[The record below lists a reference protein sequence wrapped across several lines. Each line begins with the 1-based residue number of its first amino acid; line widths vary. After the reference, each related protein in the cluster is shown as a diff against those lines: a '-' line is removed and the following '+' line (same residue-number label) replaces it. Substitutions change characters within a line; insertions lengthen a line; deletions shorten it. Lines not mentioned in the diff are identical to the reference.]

1 LRVTTAP
8 HGVEKSMETVELRP
22 LSLGELLDRTFTLYR
37 RHFWVFV
44 GIMAIPSSF
53 AIPFNV
59 FFLSKEGNLF
69 ASSAGPFPPTPAAPI
84 GTAAPQLAEIGILFV
99 AVFAFL
105 LVFVVA
111 YCLAM
116 GAATYAVGQ
125 AYLGEATTVRDAYR
139 KVVEKFWRL
148 IGVTINI
155 LLRMFGIMLLVFGV
169 VGGVVAV
176 MSMGIAGLGGG
187 GRAALAV
194 ILALVIL
201 AAYLGGMALFVY
213 LALRYAVSIPVLML
227 ENRGALDS
235 IRRSVQLTRGRR
247 GQIFVAFLLAGILGY
262 VGAIVFQ
269 GPFWIPIIISM
280 MHGNPP
286 PGWLL
291 FCASVSA
298 AMGGSIT
305 GPISMIVLVLCYYD
319 ARIRKEAFDLEFMM
333 SALNKPATMP
343 GTVSPA

>member
-1 LRVTTAP
+1 
-8 HGVEKSMETVELRP
+8 METVELRP

-44 GIMAIPSSF
+44 GIMAVPSSF

-69 ASSAGPFPPTPAAPI
+69 GSRAGPFPPTSTI
-84 GTAAPQLAEIGILFV
+84 GPAAPQLAEIGILFA

-116 GAATYAVGQ
+116 GAATYAVGR
-125 AYLGEATTVRDAYR
+125 AYLGVTATVRESYQH
-139 KVVEKFWRL
+139 VVDKFWRL
-148 IGVTINI
+148 LGLTINI
-155 LLRMFGIMLLVFGV
+155 LLRIFGIMALVFGV
-169 VGGVVAV
+169 VGGVVAATT
-176 MSMGIAGLGGG
+176 MSMAALGGG
-187 GRAALAV
+187 GRAVLAI

-201 AAYLGGMALFVY
+201 AAYLGGVALFVY

-227 ENRGALDS
+227 ENRGVLDS
-235 IRRSVQLTRGRR
+235 IRRSVQLTKGRR

-280 MHGNPP
+280 IHNNPP
-286 PGWLL
+286 PAWLL
-291 FCASVSA
+291 FCAAVSA
-298 AMGGSIT
+298 AVGGAIT

-333 SALNKPATMP
+333 SALNKPTTGPATEP
-343 GTVSPA
+343 GSVFPV